1 MRKILLLIM
10 LAGKNQP
17 NYENLCCQ
25 LINDKSVL
33 KIYDMYV
40 CMICIFIIYD
50 IIKIYDM
57 YDMNVWYD
65 FDMLLH

>member
-1 MRKILLLIM
+1 M

-40 CMICIFIIYD
+40 CMIWLWYVAALDTVAYPQENYLIF
-50 IIKIYDM
+50 
-57 YDMNVWYD
+57 
-65 FDMLLH
+65 